1 MRGATAGVAR
11 APTSPLGGIVDAL
24 NSEVARRRVLAV
36 SAAAVGGAAL
46 VACGSDDK
54 KDSTDPGGT
63 TGGTG
68 GQTGQTGQTGS
79 GTQPT
84 GSGSQSATGG
94 GAGGTALAKTSDI
107 PVGGGKVFEKEKVV
121 VTQPAAG
128 TFKAFSSTCT
138 HQGCTV
144 GSVSNG
150 TINCPCHGSK
160 FSATDGSVTSGP
172 ATKPLPAKQIST
184 SGDQITLQ

>member
-1 MRGATAGVAR
+1 M
-11 APTSPLGGIVDAL
+11 
-24 NSEVARRRVLAV
+24 NSAVARRKILAV

-46 VACGSDDK
+46 VACGGDDDK
-54 KDSTDPGGT
+54 SDATDTPGGT
-63 TGGTG
+63 DAQTGQG
-68 GQTGQTGQTGS
+68 GQTGDGS
-79 GTQPT
+79 QPS

-107 PVGGGKVFEKEKVV
+107 PVGGGKIFDQQKVV
-121 VTQPAAG
+121 VTQPSAG

-144 GSVSNG
+144 SSISNG
-150 TINCPCHGSK
+150 TINCACHGSK
-160 FSATDGSVTSGP
+160 FSATDGSVESGP
-172 ATKPLPAKQIST
+172 ATKPLPAKQIAT